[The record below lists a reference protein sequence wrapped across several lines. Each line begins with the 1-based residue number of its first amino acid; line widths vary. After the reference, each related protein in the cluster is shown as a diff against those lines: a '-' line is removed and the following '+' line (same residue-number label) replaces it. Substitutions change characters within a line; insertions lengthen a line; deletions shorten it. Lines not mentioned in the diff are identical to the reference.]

1 MLKFFYLH
9 SGTLNSPDVSKPS
22 YGWWPTTLA
31 TSQNCKKKRK
41 KTLNRTDMMFVN
53 FAWLMISSLVLRTWI
68 MMIHTCMLIVWNHL
82 TSTFN
87 TSNVPKFYLWFQEYK
102 IWCFFG
108 SPFVFQLQL
117 VWIRIKTY
125 LSRAPLVSFF
135 VEDFVNVDE

>member
-1 MLKFFYLH
+1 
-9 SGTLNSPDVSKPS
+9 
-22 YGWWPTTLA
+22 
-31 TSQNCKKKRK
+31 
-41 KTLNRTDMMFVN
+41 
-53 FAWLMISSLVLRTWI
+53 
-68 MMIHTCMLIVWNHL
+68 MMIHTCMLIVSNHL